1 MNLLKLRM
9 VVAKDELDML
19 LQHPDIR
26 ARKLPILFFANKMD
40 CKDALSSV
48 KVKFEF
54 YSTDPL
60 TNFYF
65 LCTKHFVS
73 DVGGFLW
80 GSVGRTF
87 YWGVYYGV
95 CWGYFGVIKLRI
107 CFSLSP
113 MEG

>member
-48 KVKFEF
+48 KVKFRF
-54 YSTDPL
+54 YSTNPSANESLIFVYKTFRECFWVFFYRDP
-60 TNFYF
+60 
-65 LCTKHFVS
+65 
-73 DVGGFLW
+73 
-80 GSVGRTF
+80 
-87 YWGVYYGV
+87 
-95 CWGYFGVIKLRI
+95 
-107 CFSLSP
+107 
-113 MEG
+113 

>member
-48 KVKFEF
+48 KVMLHLIQCIRQRISNFSIFVYKKFREF
-54 YSTDPL
+54 TD
-60 TNFYF
+60 TSFINQ
-65 LCTKHFVS
+65 S
-73 DVGGFLW
+73 DCYDG
-80 GSVGRTF
+80 
-87 YWGVYYGV
+87 
-95 CWGYFGVIKLRI
+95 K
-107 CFSLSP
+107 
-113 MEG
+113 

>member
-48 KVKFEF
+48 KVMVKFHSTNPLTSFEF
-54 YSTDPL
+54 LFTKKKFSNLQKRISVSSSNPIAL
-60 TNFYF
+60 TEY
-65 LCTKHFVS
+65 K
-73 DVGGFLW
+73 
-80 GSVGRTF
+80 
-87 YWGVYYGV
+87 
-95 CWGYFGVIKLRI
+95 
-107 CFSLSP
+107 
-113 MEG
+113 

>member
-48 KVKFEF
+48 KVMVNFLFNGSANDFWIFVYKNFREFVEIFLNLMFEF
-54 YSTDPL
+54 S
-60 TNFYF
+60 
-65 LCTKHFVS
+65 
-73 DVGGFLW
+73 
-80 GSVGRTF
+80 
-87 YWGVYYGV
+87 
-95 CWGYFGVIKLRI
+95 
-107 CFSLSP
+107 
-113 MEG
+113 

>member
-48 KVKFEF
+48 KVMVKFDSM
-54 YSTDPL
+54 YRTSSYDI
-60 TNFYF
+60 
-65 LCTKHFVS
+65 VS
-73 DVGGFLW
+73 
-80 GSVGRTF
+80 
-87 YWGVYYGV
+87 
-95 CWGYFGVIKLRI
+95 
-107 CFSLSP
+107 SP
-113 MEG
+113 SIFIA

>member
-48 KVKFEF
+48 KVMVKFH
-54 YSTDPL
+54 STDPQTSFKL
-60 TNFYF
+60 FISFSSSNTQFYE
-65 LCTKHFVS
+65 S
-73 DVGGFLW
+73 RI
-80 GSVGRTF
+80 SISPIE
-87 YWGVYYGV
+87 GVA
-95 CWGYFGVIKLRI
+95 K
-107 CFSLSP
+107 CFFSF
-113 MEG
+113 